1 MLYLEATNR
10 NAAMSRVS
18 KRPNKGK
25 VKLIQ
30 KFAHLLPGL
39 DNKMQQLTEIFET
52 LFEKRKHFKT
62 YVCAKLKVE
71 QQDIISLET
80 FRDIKIYAPQCILEV
95 MDWPLQSLN
104 QVSQLDS
111 TDFFTLSF

>member
-18 KRPNKGK
+18 NRPNKGK
-25 VKLIQ
+25 VKLI
-30 KFAHLLPGL
+30 PEL
-39 DNKMQQLTEIFET
+39 DNKMQQLTEIFDT

-80 FRDIKIYAPQCILEV
+80 FR
-95 MDWPLQSLN
+95 
-104 QVSQLDS
+104 
-111 TDFFTLSF
+111 T